1 MCVFIRKTS
10 FSESRVV
17 RQGCI
22 YVFTAFCAPFL
33 DTSAVNSDP
42 FHQSSVYIYFC
53 PHTTSVTNN
62 RRLQYQCWNSVNRAV
77 QLRASA
83 LSSHVDT
90 QGHNRHFEDF
100 FGFNPFIYFGPL
112 KIKSLRDGLYQQ
124 REMILKYPEYHSME
138 YKIIDQNYQTGRKYY
153 YVDIMLSGYS

>member
-1 MCVFIRKTS
+1 MCVCVCACLSGNKFLRILHCPTGMHL
-10 FSESRVV
+10 RVYCV
-17 RQGCI
+17 
-22 YVFTAFCAPFL
+22 CATFL

-53 PHTTSVTNN
+53 PDTTSVTNN

-90 QGHNRHFEDF
+90 QGHDRHFEDF
-100 FGFNPFIYFGPL
+100 LLF
-112 KIKSLRDGLYQQ
+112 
-124 REMILKYPEYHSME
+124 
-138 YKIIDQNYQTGRKYY
+138 
-153 YVDIMLSGYS
+153 

>member
-1 MCVFIRKTS
+1 MTADDTRAVTHPVVTTSVFFFCFFSSPLQVPVTVGSVLVRSSEARVCVCLSGNKFLRTLHCPTGMHL
-10 FSESRVV
+10 RVYCV
-17 RQGCI
+17 
-22 YVFTAFCAPFL
+22 CAAFL

-42 FHQSSVYIYFC
+42 FHQSSAYIYFC

-90 QGHNRHFEDF
+90 QGHNRHFKDF
-100 FGFNPFIYFGPL
+100 FFVLTHSFTL
-112 KIKSLRDGLYQQ
+112 GL
-124 REMILKYPEYHSME
+124 
-138 YKIIDQNYQTGRKYY
+138 
-153 YVDIMLSGYS
+153 